1 MGARSLS
8 NLKNVNRTFD
18 NVLDSFVNITDSS
31 LSTTAGTGITTGTGT
46 VYANTAVKTGGIYH
60 TQILLDIT
68 GLRSTGANDI
78 IGVDGTALPC
88 HIGQVTAAR
97 NGTILAG
104 KMTTFETPAGG
115 DPDIDLYFATEGT
128 GVEDGA
134 IGDLTET
141 QLINAGDH
149 SIGDVHTFAAG
160 VVPAA
165 DSFLY
170 LVAGAATDAD
180 YTAGRF
186 LIEMW
191 GYDA

>member
-1 MGARSLS
+1 MAKQTVDY
-8 NLKNVNRTFD
+8 LKNSNRDFN
-18 NVLDSFVNITDSS
+18 NVLDSYVNISDSS
-31 LSTTAGTGITTGTGT
+31 LSTTAGTGITTATGV
-46 VYANTAVKTGGIYH
+46 VYANSAVKTGGIYK
-60 TQILLDIT
+60 TEILIDLT
-68 GLRSTGANDI
+68 GLRSTAANDI
-78 IGVDGTALPC
+78 IGVNGTALVC
-88 HIGQVTAAR
+88 HIGQITAGR

-104 KMTTFETPAGG
+104 QMTTFEAPAGG
-115 DPDIDLYFATEGT
+115 DPDIDLYYATEGT

-149 SIGDVHTFAAG
+149 SIGDVHVFAAG

-165 DSFLY
+165 NSYLY
-170 LVAGAATDAD
+170 LVAASATDAD
-180 YTAGRF
+180 YTAGRL